1 MVETEDIGLRHMA
14 AREGQEDRGS
24 YTMNNS
30 LPPSAYM
37 QRFNTSVDPW
47 VRIEGNPYLV
57 PMRIQTVRLNYDKSL
72 FKNPS

>member
-1 MVETEDIGLRHMA
+1 
-14 AREGQEDRGS
+14 
-24 YTMNNS
+24 MNNS